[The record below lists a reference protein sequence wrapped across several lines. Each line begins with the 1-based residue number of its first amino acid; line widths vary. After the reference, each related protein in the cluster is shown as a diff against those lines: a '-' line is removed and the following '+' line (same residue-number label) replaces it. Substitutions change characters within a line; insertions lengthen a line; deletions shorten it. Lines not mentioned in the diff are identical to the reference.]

1 MSVLLRSNFSINLLL
16 TFPGARIIF
25 ISFDAVP
32 MIFTANTVVILKD
45 LVGELQDVTDWY
57 YLGLCLG
64 IPLAKLQ
71 SIKQDYRHI
80 EERKREVLLAWSDK
94 EKPTWVK
101 VVNVLMDMRK
111 MSLAQ
116 QIAQKYG
123 KFYLV
128 RKSW

>member
-1 MSVLLRSNFSINLLL
+1 MLRSNFSIKLLL

-25 ISFDAVP
+25 ILFDAVP
-32 MIFTANTVVILKD
+32 MTFTANTVAILKD
-45 LVGELQDVTDWY
+45 LVSELQDVTDWY
-57 YLGLCLG
+57 CLGLCLG
-64 IPLAKLQ
+64 IPLEKLQ
-71 SIKQDYRHI
+71 SIKQEYRHR
-80 EERKREVLLAWSDK
+80 EDRKREVLLAWSDK

-101 VVNVLMDMRK
+101 VVNALMDMRK

-128 RKSW
+128 RRS

>member
-1 MSVLLRSNFSINLLL
+1 MSV
-16 TFPGARIIF
+16 
-25 ISFDAVP
+25 P
-32 MIFTANTVVILKD
+32 MTFTANTVAILKD
-45 LVGELQDVTDWY
+45 LVSELQDVTDWY

-64 IPLAKLQ
+64 ISLLKLQ

-101 VVNVLMDMRK
+101 VVNALMDMRK

-123 KFYLV
+123 NCC
-128 RKSW
+128 

>member
-1 MSVLLRSNFSINLLL
+1 M

-32 MIFTANTVVILKD
+32 MTFTANTVVILKD

-116 QIAQKYG
+116 QLAQKYG

-128 RKSW
+128 RRSW

>member
-1 MSVLLRSNFSINLLL
+1 MSVLM
-16 TFPGARIIF
+16 TFT
-25 ISFDAVP
+25 V
-32 MIFTANTVVILKD
+32 NTVAILKD
-45 LVGELQDVTDWY
+45 LVSELQDVIDWY
-57 YLGLCLG
+57 YLGMCLG

-101 VVNVLMDMRK
+101 VVNALVDMRK

-123 KFYLV
+123 NCC
-128 RKSW
+128 

>member
-1 MSVLLRSNFSINLLL
+1 MLRSNFSIKLLL

-25 ISFDAVP
+25 ILFDAVP
-32 MIFTANTVVILKD
+32 MTFTANTVAILKD
-45 LVGELQDVTDWY
+45 LVSELQDVTDWY
-57 YLGLCLG
+57 YLGLCLE
-64 IPLAKLQ
+64 IPLEKLQ
-71 SIKQDYRHI
+71 SIKQEYRHR
-80 EERKREVLLAWSDK
+80 EDRKREVLLAWSDK

-128 RKSW
+128 